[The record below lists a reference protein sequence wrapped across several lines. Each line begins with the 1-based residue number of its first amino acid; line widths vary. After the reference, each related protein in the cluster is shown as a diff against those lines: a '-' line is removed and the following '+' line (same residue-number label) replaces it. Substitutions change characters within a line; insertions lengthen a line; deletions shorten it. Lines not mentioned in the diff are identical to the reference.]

1 MSQITMTN
9 DLGTK
14 IMDGNILCLPTADE
28 ACTTSDTEY
37 LQEAVSV
44 RLSVSARDYEEEVTR
59 GVLTVHRVDRDYYS
73 VHLTCLDLDCNFYFG
88 SRWLGEFL
96 TKLIPAADLE
106 ALEPWEED
114 GLTYLYSK

>member
-1 MSQITMTN
+1 MSEITMTN

-14 IMDGNILCLPTADE
+14 IMEGNILCLPTADE

-44 RLSVSARDYEEEVTR
+44 VSIVSARGFERETSR
-59 GVLTVHRVDRDYYS
+59 GILTVHRVDRDYYS

-96 TKLIPAADLE
+96 TELIPAAELK
-106 ALEPWEED
+106 ALEPWEEYPAPPWE
-114 GLTYLYSK
+114 G